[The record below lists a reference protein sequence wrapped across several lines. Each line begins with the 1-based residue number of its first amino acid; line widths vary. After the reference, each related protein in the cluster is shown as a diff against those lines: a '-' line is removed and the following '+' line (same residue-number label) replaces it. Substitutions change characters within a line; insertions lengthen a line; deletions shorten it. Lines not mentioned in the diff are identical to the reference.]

1 MHKSY
6 ITIFSA
12 ILIIAIGSSAINA
25 PKHISH
31 ADGSTIV
38 GYSAGCSCHG
48 SVTTPGGSV
57 TLVGIPD
64 TVVVNQMYAL
74 KIIISDAVQS
84 RWGFD
89 MAVGSG
95 KLTSSNPNVG
105 LTGTRNV
112 HHGSSAPVSSTPSY
126 TFDSIFWTAPSAPT
140 GTGTVKFS
148 YAALAANND
157 GGSGGDHPY
166 KGSFTTHI
174 IAVTPVKLQSF
185 DAIISNGIAKVNWI
199 TATEL
204 NTDHFEIERSSNG
217 RDFATIG
224 KVNANGSSTTTKSY
238 SYSDD
243 ASKLKG
249 TIYYR
254 LKSVDKSGAFSYSA
268 VVSKEVSLISKY
280 ITKLYPNPL
289 RVGQD
294 LKFTYHSERAINVVF
309 QLVNVQGRKVSN
321 SNITVSAGNNNL
333 SLYSNGISAGIYH
346 LNVSVDNVI
355 VQSLPV
361 IVEK

>member
-1 MHKSY
+1 MNKSFLS
-6 ITIFSA
+6 ITLA
-12 ILIIAIGSSAINA
+12 VLVIAIGSSAINA
-25 PKHISH
+25 PKKTNKI
-31 ADGSTIV
+31 DGSLIA

-48 SVTTPGGSV
+48 SATTPGGSV
-57 TLVGIPD
+57 VLVGIPD

-74 KIIISDAVQS
+74 KIVISDAVQS

-89 MAVGSG
+89 MGVGSG
-95 KLTSSNPNVG
+95 KITTSNPNVG

-112 HHGSSAPVSSTPSY
+112 HHGSSAPVSATPTY
-126 TFDSIFWTAPSAPT
+126 TFDSIFWTAPATPT
-140 GTGTVKFS
+140 GTGSIKFS

-157 GGSGGDHPY
+157 GGSSGDHPY

-185 DAIISNGIAKVNWI
+185 DAVVLNGKVNVSWA

-217 RDFATIG
+217 KDFAFIG
-224 KVNANGSSTTTKSY
+224 KVNASGSTTTTKSY

-243 ASKLKG
+243 ASKVQGKVF
-249 TIYYR
+249 YR
-254 LKSVDKSGAFSYSA
+254 LKSVDKSGSFSYSA
-268 VVSKEVSLISKY
+268 VVSKEVNLLAKY

-294 LKFTYHSERAINVVF
+294 IKFIYQSDKATNVTF
-309 QLVNVQGRKVSN
+309 QLVSVLGKKVCVSNTTVVAGSNTMSLSSNKVS
-321 SNITVSAGNNNL
+321 SGA
-333 SLYSNGISAGIYH
+333 YH
-346 LNVSVDNVI
+346 LNVTVDNAL

-361 IVEK
+361 VIE